1 MSVSFEVRYLD
12 FQQAV
17 RRWAVISGRTQSQ
30 VLRTS
35 AKMVIS
41 NPRQGSGLLQ
51 ITPPAS
57 AGVIGTAAR
66 RQGERAIDRDLSRI
80 FQPVSIKFIGPSP
93 EPHQMPG
100 PIQRRHFALKRP
112 GRPIR
117 RDRAQPYY
125 VDERRF
131 IAMRRELIRRVGY
144 LASGWVSS
152 ARALGASVPAW
163 VARHGGGRGVIR
175 IQFSAPRYGIEMV
188 CFAPANSPWEELQR
202 RVPYALE
209 YATNNLQRQIK
220 YQMEK
225 DARAVGLSVRS

>member
-17 RRWAVISGRTQSQ
+17 RRWAAVSGRTQGA

-57 AGVIGTAAR
+57 AGKIGTAAR
-66 RQGERAIDRDLSRI
+66 RQGERAIARDLAKI
-80 FQPVSIKFIGPSP
+80 FQPVTIKFIGPSP
-93 EPHQMPG
+93 ERHQAPG

-117 RDRAQPYY
+117 RDRSRAYY

-131 IAMRRELIRRVGY
+131 IAMRKELLRRVGY
-144 LASGWVSS
+144 LASGWVAS
-152 ARALGASVPAW
+152 ARQLGVAVPAW
-163 VARHGGGRGVIR
+163 IARHGAGRGTIR
-175 IQFSAPRYGIEMV
+175 IQFAAPRYGMTMT
-188 CFAPANSPWEELQR
+188 CFAPANSPWQELQR
-202 RVPYALE
+202 RVPYALK
-209 YATNNLQRQIK
+209 YATNNLRRQIK
-220 YQMEK
+220 YQMEQ
-225 DARAVGLSVRS
+225 DARGVGLKVIG